1 VNKKALCVDNGWL
14 SLDSKTLLVDR
25 MRLSVDSKRLFP
37 LRKPRY
43 AVRADVAGASLDERA
58 AAAVVDSSRM
68 NRTDLEQLDRDT
80 LVARAEAAGVTRARI
95 LTRPELVDE
104 LLLRSSADPVTKQR
118 SRGLFGVARDLVAR
132 VVEQGLH
139 LPDAADR
146 IRTLGGFAGS
156 RRPSA
161 PAALPTVTLAE
172 IYAAQGHRD
181 RAIETLEGV
190 LGREPD
196 HAVAGALLAQ
206 LRDSTFPI
214 PPPRM
219 PPEADDERPALASD
233 SLVHD
238 THRAPAGPEHAE
250 PFGML
255 DDAPLPPRYEV
266 DECVAIPVDPRTL
279 YVYWEARDSTLAYLR
294 TARGGGALVLRLI
307 VVEPTWDGPRS
318 SNRDHEVGSSV
329 GDYFVRDLPGGCV
342 VRAAIGWKHGEAFV
356 PIAHSPALET
366 PPGAP
371 SPLLADVLVR
381 WTPKGPV
388 PLTTE
393 DRDAVAIQ
401 RALGRARR
409 EAADARRAALG
420 GGLPGAIG
428 SSQEWARGL

>member
-1 VNKKALCVDNGWL
+1 
-14 SLDSKTLLVDR
+14 
-25 MRLSVDSKRLFP
+25 
-37 LRKPRY
+37 
-43 AVRADVAGASLDERA
+43 
-58 AAAVVDSSRM
+58 M

-104 LLLRSSADPVTKQR
+104 LLLRSPADPATKQR
-118 SRGLFGVARDLVAR
+118 SRGLFGVARDLLAR

-146 IRTLGGFAGS
+146 IRTLGGYATP
-156 RRPSA
+156 RRHSA

-181 RAIETLEGV
+181 RAIDTLEGV
-190 LGREPD
+190 LAREPE
-196 HAVAGALLAQ
+196 HAVAGALLTQ
-206 LRDSTFPI
+206 LRDSTFPL

-219 PPEADDERPALASD
+219 PPELDDERPAATSDALA
-233 SLVHD
+233 HD
-238 THRAPAGPEHAE
+238 THRAPAGPEQAAE
-250 PFGML
+250 PLGML
-255 DDAPLPPRYEV
+255 DDAPLPPRYDV

-279 YVYWEARDSTLAYLR
+279 YVYWEAREGTLAYLR
-294 TARGGGALVLRLI
+294 AARGGGSLVLRLI

-318 SNRDHEVGSSV
+318 STRDYEAAASV
-329 GDYFVRDLPGGCV
+329 GDTFVRDLPGGCV
-342 VRAAIGWKHGEAFV
+342 VRAAIGWKCGEAFV

-381 WTPKGPV
+381 WTPQGAAPV
-388 PLTTE
+388 TPE

-409 EAADARRAALG
+409 EAAGAHRAALAS
-420 GGLPGAIG
+420 GALG
-428 SSQEWARGL
+428 SSQQWAHTMSNG